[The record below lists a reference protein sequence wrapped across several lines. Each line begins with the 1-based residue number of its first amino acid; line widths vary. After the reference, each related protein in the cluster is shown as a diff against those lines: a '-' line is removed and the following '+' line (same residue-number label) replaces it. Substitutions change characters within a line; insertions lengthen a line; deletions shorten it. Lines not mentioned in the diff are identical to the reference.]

1 MIRFFGE
8 HPTAANLL
16 MAFLMILGVL
26 SLTNLRRETFPDI
39 TPSEVQVLVL
49 YPGATAEEVEETVCQ
64 RIEDAI
70 DGVKFVKEMRSD
82 VRESMVTVVAEMQ
95 DGGNFQVFLNDIQTE
110 VDAID
115 DFPDDVE
122 EPIVVQLG
130 TTDAVL
136 SLVVAGEMQPGDL
149 KAYCEEMKD
158 RLQALPGI
166 SLVTLDGFSDHQL
179 RVELSALAL
188 KQFNLSAADVASIIE
203 RQSVNLPAGI
213 LEAQQ
218 QDILVRFV
226 EERRS
231 PLELEKLVVV
241 SGPEGG
247 EIRLG
252 DIAQVKDVFEYTED
266 KVLLSGRRAA
276 ILKIEKTKN
285 QDTIKV
291 AEVVKQFVEEERQ
304 RHPQVELLVT
314 QDSSTLV
321 TDRLTML
328 VKNSW
333 QGLVLVFFTLWLFFN
348 FRLSFWVVMSLPVSV
363 LGAFFFVPQM
373 GLTINM
379 ITLVGLLMAIG
390 LLMDDGIVI
399 AENIAS
405 HISRGK
411 SPLQAAVDG
420 VSEVKAG
427 VFSSFLTTVCVLG
440 PLVTIKGDIGKV
452 LKVMPMILILL
463 LAVSLVEA
471 FLILPAHLGHSLKK
485 EKDEKSNAFRRWFD
499 GKVEYIRSQIVGP
512 AVDRALHWRYAF
524 IGGICFLFLCSI
536 GLLAGGYVDFVGFP
550 ELDGDVVSARVLLPP
565 GTPLSRTE
573 EVVEDISEALD
584 RVNGKFAP
592 RQPGGQDLVKSVV
605 TRFNVNQ
612 DAFES
617 GPHVATVTV
626 DLLDAETRDARID
639 DILLTWE
646 EETGTLT
653 DVLAI
658 SYAEPVLGPGGR
670 AIEVRLHSNDLA
682 MLQQASSDVRN
693 WFARF
698 DGVYNVSDDLRRG
711 KPELRV
717 KLREGA
723 YGMGFD
729 AISVARQ
736 LRTAFQGATADE
748 IQVGNEAYEI
758 DVQLR
763 PEDQNKITD
772 LEFFY
777 FTRPTGEQVPLASV
791 AEVHRDAG
799 WSRIAR
805 IDGVRTVTV
814 RGDVDSR
821 RANTSN
827 LFALFKRDFVPE
839 LVSRYDDLRVSFEGE
854 TQETATTQQS
864 ILSAMLV
871 GLIGVFCLLSF
882 QFRSYLE
889 PLTVMLAIPL
899 SLIGVLWGHL
909 LMGVSFSMPSMIGFA
924 SLAGIVVND
933 SILLVL
939 FLKKERDAGQD
950 VLAACGKASRLRFRA
965 IILTSLT
972 TIAGLLPLLAE
983 RSLQAQVL
991 IPLAVSIA
999 FGLLASTVLVL
1010 VVVPCMYAIFSDFG
1024 FTTVPRELE
1033 QSEHV

>member
-16 MAFLMILGVL
+16 MALLMVLGIMTL
-26 SLTNLRRETFPDI
+26 PTLRRETFPDI
-39 TPSEVQVLVL
+39 TPSEVQVRVI

-64 RIEDAI
+64 RVEDAI

-82 VRESMVTVVAEMQ
+82 IREGLATVVAEMQ
-95 DGGNFQVFLNDIQTE
+95 DGGDFQIFLNDIQTE

-115 DFPDDVE
+115 DFPEEVE
-122 EPIVVQLG
+122 DPIVTQLG

-136 SLVVAGEMQPGDL
+136 SVVVSGDMTPSSL
-149 KAYCEEMKD
+149 KAYCEQLKD
-158 RLQALPGI
+158 KLQTLPGI
-166 SLVTLDGFSDHQL
+166 SLVTVTGFSDHQL
-179 RVELSALAL
+179 RIELSASAL
-188 KQFNLSAADVASIIE
+188 QRYNLSAADVASIIE
-203 RQSVNLPAGI
+203 RQSVNLPAGV
-213 LEAQQ
+213 LEAHQR
-218 QDILVRFV
+218 DILVRFV

-241 SGPEGG
+241 SGVGGG

-252 DIAQVKDVFEYTED
+252 DIAKVRDVFEAAED
-266 KVLLSGRRAA
+266 KVLLSGRRAGT
-276 ILKIEKTKN
+276 LQIEKTKN
-285 QDTIKV
+285 QDTIDV
-291 AEVVKQFVEEERQ
+291 ATVVKDFIEEQRQ
-304 RHPQVELLVT
+304 LHPKVDLLVA

-321 TDRLTML
+321 TDRLNML
-328 VKNSW
+328 VKNSE

-363 LGAFFFVPQM
+363 LATFFLVPQL

-379 ITLVGLLMAIG
+379 LTLVGLLMGLG

-405 HISRGK
+405 HLDRGK
-411 SPLQAAVDG
+411 SPMQAAIDG
-420 VSEVKAG
+420 VDEVKMG

-440 PLVTIKGDIGKV
+440 PLTVITGDIGKV

-471 FLILPAHLGHSLKK
+471 FLILPAHLGHSLKSKKK
-485 EKDEKSNAFRRWFD
+485 ESQNRFRNWFD
-499 GKVEYIRSQIVGP
+499 SKIEYARHDILGP
-512 AVDRALHWRYAF
+512 AVDAALKWRYLFVGCVFFAF
-524 IGGICFLFLCSI
+524 LVSI

-550 ELDGDVVSARVLLPP
+550 ELDGDVVAARVLLPP
-565 GTPLSRTE
+565 GTPLARTE
-573 EVVEDISEALD
+573 AVIEKITSALD
-584 RVNGKFAP
+584 RVNAHFKP
-592 RQPGGQDLVKSVV
+592 KQPDQQDLVKSVI
-605 TRFNVNQ
+605 TRFNVNE
-612 DAFES
+612 DAFET

-639 DILLTWE
+639 DILRVWE
-646 EETGTLT
+646 EESGQLT
-653 DVLAI
+653 DVL
-658 SYAEPVLGPGGR
+658 SVTYAEPSLGPGGR
-670 AIEVRLHSNDLA
+670 AIEVRLHGDDLV
-682 MLQQASSDVRN
+682 MLQQVSSEVRD

-698 DGVYNVSDDLRRG
+698 DGTYNISDDLRRG
-711 KPELRV
+711 KPELQI

-723 YGMGFD
+723 FGMGLD

-748 IQVGNEAYEI
+748 IQVGGESYEI

-777 FTRPTGEQVPLASV
+777 FTRPSGEQVPLASV
-791 AEVHRDAG
+791 AEVHQDAG

-814 RGDVDSR
+814 RGDIDPR
-821 RANTSN
+821 RANTQN
-827 LFALFKRDFVPE
+827 LLNLFKRDFQPQLE
-839 LVSRYDDLRVSFEGE
+839 SDYPGLRVSFEGE
-854 TQETATTQQS
+854 TEETRTTQLS
-864 ILSAMLV
+864 IMRGMLV

-909 LMGVSFSMPSMIGFA
+909 LMGVAFSMPSMLGFA

-939 FLKKERDAGQD
+939 FLKKERDQGKD
-950 VLAACGKASRLRFRA
+950 VLAACGQASRLRFRA
-965 IILTSLT
+965 IMLTSLT

-991 IPLAVSIA
+991 IPLAISIA
-999 FGLLASTVLVL
+999 FGLLTSTVLVL
-1010 VVVPCMYAIFSDFG
+1010 FVVPCMYAIFSDLG
-1024 FTTVPRELE
+1024 LTTVRHQLE
-1033 QSEHV
+1033 DDVEV